1 MIDEIKT
8 RLASLG
14 YEATTEEDDMIQY
27 LISKVEEEIK
37 NATNLS
43 EVPEGLHYELVD
55 AVCGEFL
62 QLALIT
68 GKLENVEQVVN
79 SIKEGDTTVTLSDS
93 MTPQSQ
99 LSACLRSFKLSK
111 SALAKYRVLVW

>member
-14 YEATTEEDDMIQY
+14 YEAIDDDDGIIQY
-27 LISKVEEEIK
+27 LILKVEEEIK

-43 EVPEGLHYELVD
+43 EVPEGLKYEMLE

-62 QLALIT
+62 QMALIT
-68 GKLENVEQVVN
+68 GKLENIEQVVK
-79 SIKEGDTTVTLSDS
+79 SIKEGDTTITLGET

-99 LSACLRSFKLSK
+99 LSACLRSFKLNK
-111 SALAKYRVLVW
+111 SALAKYRVFSW

>member
-1 MIDEIKT
+1 MIDEIKI

-14 YEATTEEDDMIQY
+14 YEATAEDDGLIQH
-27 LISKVEEEIK
+27 LILKVEEEIK

-43 EVPEGLHYELVD
+43 EVPEGLHYEWVE

-68 GKLENVEQVVN
+68 GKLENIEQVVK
-79 SIKEGDTTVTLSDS
+79 SIKEGDTTITLGET

-111 SALAKYRVLVW
+111 SALAKYRVFVW